1 MLAATKDKA
10 RKLGRWLG
18 KVIGAVAP
26 FIPDPKAK
34 LAAGAAAAALN
45 AATAADD
52 TAIAEPNSADEKPN
66 SADDDPI
73 VGRGDSV

>member
-52 TAIAEPNSADEKPN
+52 TAIAE
-66 SADDDPI
+66 DDPI
-73 VGRGDSV
+73 VEKGDSA